1 MKVLL
6 KTRSKIRFPRGHVGS
21 AGSPLWI
28 FKKSKKNFKFFEK
41 NFIIKKCAY
50 GPKMKPRQVL
60 GKYLEVYGQGNPITP
75 EAGKKRA
82 PFFFV
87 MIFFSK
93 VPTKSSKIFRLK
105 KC

>member
-1 MKVLL
+1 MKFFSKNL
-6 KTRSKIRFPRGHVGS
+6 KNFFDFFNSK
-21 AGSPLWI
+21 GSPLWI

-82 PFFFV
+82 PF
-87 MIFFSK
+87 SH
-93 VPTKSSKIFRLK
+93 K
-105 KC
+105 KLHKL